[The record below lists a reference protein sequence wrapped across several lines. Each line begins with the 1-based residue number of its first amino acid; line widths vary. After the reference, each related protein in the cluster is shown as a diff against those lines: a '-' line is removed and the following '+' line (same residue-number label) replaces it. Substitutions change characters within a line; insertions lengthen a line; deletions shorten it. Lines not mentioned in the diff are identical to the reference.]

1 MWSAKATQ
9 HMWLKNDSER
19 YNNFQFGLTILDA
32 EAMFCS
38 LWPEIQR
45 ASKQEGPRSNRVTRD
60 HRI

>member
-38 LWPEIQR
+38 L
-45 ASKQEGPRSNRVTRD
+45 
-60 HRI
+60 